1 MPRPFL
7 EDFGLVVETNYTLQ
21 LHKRIRELLNTTID
35 RFPASEPTRLN
46 ENLLHTLEHSD
57 YFVSELGTGTRV
69 LLFLTTTP
77 DGPATFMLNAENAI
91 FYLNV
96 HFPQTNL
103 TQFHNETLIDG
114 EIRFSTDP
122 TQVSLFIRT
131 AKVPICSI

>member
-7 EDFGLVVETNYTLQ
+7 KEFGLAVETSCTLF
-21 LHKRIRELLNTTID
+21 LHKRIRELLNSTLD

-46 ENLLHTLEHSD
+46 ETLLHMLENSD

-77 DGPATFMLNAENAI
+77 DGPATFMLNAENSI

-96 HFPQTNL
+96 HFPLANL
-103 TQFHNETLIDG
+103 SQFHNETLIDG

-122 TQVSLFIRT
+122 AQVRQ
-131 AKVPICSI
+131 ICNSSQSTNL